1 MRHDALNQLSR
12 IFLIVL
18 LVTVGSIVLLMARTV
33 GFGVPDASGLLP
45 QGVVRA
51 AWNGQVALISGHA
64 GNDSGAVCEDAA
76 GNVLVTEASINAAVA
91 EQAAGRLRRAG
102 ADVTILDEYD
112 DRLRGLRAAVLVSI
126 HADSCIELSGYK
138 AAVHTHSLIPEISA
152 RLLACLDLAYPAATG
167 LLHHPNT
174 VTHNMTEYHAFK
186 RIDPQTPA
194 AIIELGFLGGDQA
207 LLVDNPELAAKGVAD
222 SILCFLQ
229 GESAAKQTTEMAP

>member
-102 ADVTILDEYD
+102 ADVMILDEYD
-112 DRLRGLRAAVLVSI
+112 DRLQGLKADVLVSI
-126 HADSCIELSGYK
+126 HADSCIDVSGYK
-138 AAVHTHSLIPEISA
+138 AAVHAYSLIPETSA
-152 RLLACLDLAYPAATG
+152 QLLACIDQAYPAATG
-167 LLHHPNT
+167 LPHHPDT

-186 RIDPQTPA
+186 RIDSQTPA
-194 AIIELGFLGGDQA
+194 AIIELGFMGGDQT

-222 SILCFLQ
+222 SILCFL
-229 GESAAKQTTEMAP
+229 ESERTAGPATEVAP